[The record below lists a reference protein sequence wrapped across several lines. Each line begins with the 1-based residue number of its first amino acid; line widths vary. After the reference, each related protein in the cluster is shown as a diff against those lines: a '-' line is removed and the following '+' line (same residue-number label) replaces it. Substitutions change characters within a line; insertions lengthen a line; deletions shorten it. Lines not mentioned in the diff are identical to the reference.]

1 MTTNTPTNTTA
12 TQAPPPLDPQPAPP
26 TREPMRRRLRR
37 HGPSILALVAMTCA
51 TAPLL
56 LLFLWMFLAS
66 FGEDFSAGIFPRE
79 WTLDHW
85 SFLTGPLVLEGFT
98 YPSIWAILRNSLQ
111 LALTIAILEVI
122 IAVAAAYAI
131 SRLDIPGRQ
140 TLLYSAVLSHAFPP
154 IVGLLASFYILF
166 VTGLIGTL
174 GGVILLKLLGNIPM
188 SVWIM
193 KGFFDKVPHEIE
205 WAGSID
211 GASRTTILRRIVVP
225 TVKPG
230 IVAIGIFAFLSGWGE
245 YVLVSVLIFDQ
256 ALFTFPVVLQLL
268 FEDTATGSYG
278 VLTALATFYMLPSLL
293 FYVFA
298 QRSLM
303 KLVF

>member
-1 MTTNTPTNTTA
+1 MTSNMPTNTTA
-12 TQAPPPLDPQPAPP
+12 AQAPPAVKPSPQPPLK
-26 TREPMRRRLRR
+26 EPISRRIRR
-37 HGPSILALVAMTCA
+37 GGPSFLALGAMIIA

-56 LLFLWMFLAS
+56 LLYVWMFLAS
-66 FGEDFSAGIFPRE
+66 FGEDFSAGIIPRE
-79 WTLDHW
+79 WTLEHW
-85 SFLTGPLVLEGFT
+85 SFLTGPLTLEGFT
-98 YPSIWAILRNSLQ
+98 YPSIWVILRNSLQ
-111 LALTIAILEVI
+111 LALTIGVLEVI
-122 IAVAAAYAI
+122 ISVAAAYAI
-131 SRLDIPGRQ
+131 SRLEIPGRR

-154 IVGLLASFYILF
+154 IVGLLASFYLLY
-166 VTGLIGTL
+166 VVGLVGTL

-225 TVKPG
+225 TVRPG

-245 YVLVSVLIFDQ
+245 YVMVSVFIFDS
-256 ALFTFPVVLQLL
+256 ALFTFPVILQLL

-278 VLTALATFYMLPSLL
+278 VLMALASFYMLPSLL

>member
-1 MTTNTPTNTTA
+1 MTDTNAVRAPSA
-12 TQAPPPLDPQPAPP
+12 VVSPPPPPAS
-26 TREPMRRRLRR
+26 REPVNKRIRR
-37 HGPSILALVAMTCA
+37 HGPSVLALVAMLCA

-56 LLFLWMFLAS
+56 LLYLWMFLSS
-66 FGEDFSAGIFPRE
+66 FGEDFSSGIIPRR
-79 WTLDHW
+79 WTLEHW
-85 SFLTGPLVLEGFT
+85 SFLTGPLNLEGFT
-98 YPSIWAILRNSLQ
+98 YPSVWVILRNSLQ
-111 LALTIAILEVI
+111 LALTISIIEVI

-131 SRLDIPGRQ
+131 SRLEIPGRQ

-154 IVGLLASFYILF
+154 IVGLLASFYLLHVI
-166 VTGLIGTL
+166 GLLGTL

-205 WAGSID
+205 WAGALD
-211 GASRTTILRRIVVP
+211 GASRTQVLRRIVVP
-225 TVKPG
+225 TVMPG
-230 IVAIGIFAFLSGWGE
+230 IVAIAIFAFLSGWGE
-245 YVLVSVLIFDQ
+245 YVMISVFIFDS

-278 VLTALATFYMLPSLL
+278 VLMALATFYMLPCLL

-303 KLVF
+303 RLVF